1 MSDES
6 LAVVRR
12 WFDFLEL
19 EKLSYVNWSIADK
32 AETAAV
38 LLPGARADGG
48 WKETELSTSGRFVRD
63 QLRRMSAR
71 VS

>member
-1 MSDES
+1 VNEEEC
-6 LAVVRR
+6 RR

-32 AETAAV
+32 AETAAA
-38 LLPGARADGG
+38 LLPGAQADGG
-48 WKETELSTSGRFVRD
+48 WNETALSASGRFVRD

-71 VS
+71 AG